1 VQVKL
6 GETKVLAVATA
17 ELVEPYPDRSTEGV
31 LQFFVDLSPMASPA
45 FEPGRPSEAAVELMR
60 LLERVVRKSQ
70 AVDVESLCVVAGKNV
85 WSIRCDVTVL
95 DHRGNLTDACV
106 FAAVVALKHLRLPAV
121 EIDGAGEQATVR
133 VLTAEQ
139 ADGLPLVFHHTP
151 VAVSLAF
158 FRPTVGSQLLFV
170 IDPTDRE
177 ELVSLGVLTVVVNQ
191 HQEVCALHKPGGLP
205 MDAEQLMEC
214 VHHASVLVPQR
225 LSTLE
230 AVLRAH
236 AERLAAAAE
245 VLRRTGRKEKKH
257 AGGAAGPAAPLV
269 AISTEL
275 LQPAHQPAAARQP
288 AGELEGR
295 VQAQAAPVDGAA
307 GVVQAGSAAAPQP
320 HAAANGAAVDK
331 EAAATSAAGAA
342 AARKAP
348 KAKKKKKRERPGSD
362 EEETVVVRSAFD
374 TSGTSG
380 TAAR

>member
-1 VQVKL
+1 MLRALESGLRVDGRRALEPRELAVAFGSDAGSVQVKL

-70 AVDVESLCVVAGKNV
+70 AVDVESLCVVAGKHV

-121 EIDGAGEQATVR
+121 EIDGAGEQATAR
-133 VLTAEQ
+133 VLSAEQ

-158 FRPTVGSQLLFV
+158 FRPTVGSQPLFV

-177 ELVSLGVLTVVVNQ
+177 ELVSVGVLTVVVNQ

-214 VHHASVLVPQR
+214 VHHASVLAPQR

-257 AGGAAGPAAPLV
+257 V
-269 AISTEL
+269 
-275 LQPAHQPAAARQP
+275 R
-288 AGELEGR
+288 
-295 VQAQAAPVDGAA
+295 
-307 GVVQAGSAAAPQP
+307 
-320 HAAANGAAVDK
+320 
-331 EAAATSAAGAA
+331 AA
-342 AARKAP
+342 AAGGKQVQVGRRWRAVGGGKEVACGW
-348 KAKKKKKRERPGSD
+348 R
-362 EEETVVVRSAFD
+362 
-374 TSGTSG
+374 
-380 TAAR
+380 